1 MTCRHPTV
9 GQNNKAM
16 TRLPSL
22 QAALVCLGDDGE
34 ASGEATSLSIGD
46 IVEADHTQGLH
57 STRILADSV

>member
-34 ASGEATSLSIGD
+34 ASGEVTRLW
-46 IVEADHTQGLH
+46 TGL
-57 STRILADSV
+57 AK